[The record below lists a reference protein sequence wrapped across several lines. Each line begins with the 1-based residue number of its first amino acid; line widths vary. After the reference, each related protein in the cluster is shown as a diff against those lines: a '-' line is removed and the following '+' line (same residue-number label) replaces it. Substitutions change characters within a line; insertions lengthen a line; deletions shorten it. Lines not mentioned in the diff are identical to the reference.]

1 MIKIDEHEVDKM
13 KMEQVSA
20 LILGETAS
28 RVSLTMW
35 ASSSGETF
43 QVTLIRNGVGLNT
56 KKEAEPLKK
65 FRAAANVINA
75 VEAFSASVSNPTL
88 LAQQAFHSKSAPTS
102 ELVPFAIL
110 TLDLDLNSIGDHE
123 AFKQDVI
130 HDLATAAN
138 VDSKH
143 MRIAALRAGSVIAE
157 VLLAPEAGDHTNI
170 FQDLV
175 EQSQTPDS
183 LLKKGKFT
191 CKAKSIAP
199 AKGEHQTNIKKVTN
213 KVLRSAPPPSAVEVN
228 QAQIMHHIKKDSAK
242 KTQRSSRPSGPPPL
256 TRPKKLVILSE
267 NLLLIAV
274 SVTLLKPMIDR

>member
-1 MIKIDEHEVDKM
+1 LIKIDEHEVDKM
-13 KMEQVSA
+13 KMEQVSS

-43 QVTLIRNGVGLNT
+43 QVTLIRTGVGLNT

-65 FRAAANVINA
+65 FRTAANVINA

-88 LAQQAFHSKSAPTS
+88 LAQKAFHSKSAPTS
-102 ELVPFAIL
+102 EVVPFAIV
-110 TLDLDLNSIGDHE
+110 TLDLDFNSIGDHE

-130 HDLATAAN
+130 QDLAKAAN
-138 VDSKH
+138 VNSNH
-143 MRIAALRAGSVIAE
+143 MRIAGLRAGSVIAE
-157 VLLAPEAGDHTNI
+157 VLLAAEAGDHTI
-170 FQDLV
+170 ILQDLV
-175 EQSQTPDS
+175 NQSRTPDS

-199 AKGEHQTNIKKVTN
+199 ATGEHQTNISKVTN
-213 KVLRSAPPPSAVEVN
+213 KLLRSAPPASSVELH
-228 QAQIMHHIKKDSAK
+228 QAQIMHPIKKASAK
-242 KTQRSSRPSGPPPL
+242 KTQRSSPPSA
-256 TRPKKLVILSE
+256 TSRPKQLVILSE

-274 SVTLLKPMIDR
+274 SMTLLKPVIDR